1 MAITT
6 AQFAIDRAAVVAD
19 IPVAVT
25 FGTGATQTTVN
36 CRKTVLND
44 TDRAAAAGE
53 LKNYA
58 FSLRSVT
65 ADWTTAPGV
74 AVPAVGNLVTV
85 ASVEY
90 RVLRVKTGNT
100 GTWLDVGS
108 KYTQDVR

>member
-1 MAITT
+1 MSIDT

-19 IPVAVT
+19 IPVAVI

-36 CRKTVLND
+36 CRQTVLAD

-53 LKNYA
+53 LENYS

-65 ADWTTAPGV
+65 ADWTKPPGV
-74 AVPAVGNLVTV
+74 TVPAVGDLVTV

-100 GTWLDVGS
+100 GTWLDVGAKFS
-108 KYTQDVR
+108 PEVK

>member
-1 MAITT
+1 MTIDT

-19 IPVAVT
+19 IPIAVT
-25 FGTGATQTTVN
+25 FGTGPTQTTVN

-53 LKNYA
+53 LENYS

-65 ADWTTAPGV
+65 ADWTKAPGV
-74 AVPAVGNLVTV
+74 AAPAVGNLVTV

-90 RVLRVKTGNT
+90 RVLRVKTGIT
-100 GTWLDVGS
+100 GTWIDIS
-108 KYTQDVR
+108 AKFSPEVR